1 MVLAYGCIN
10 LEDIEGFDWD
20 EGNFYKNQEKH
31 GIIWWEIEEIFFNE
45 PLLLLK
51 DTKYSFGEQ
60 RCYCLG
66 QTDEGLKLFVA
77 FTKRG
82 NKIRAISA
90 RKMTKK
96 ERVVYEKAKRDTK
109 F

>member
-1 MVLAYGCIN
+1 VAYGCIN
-10 LEDIEGFDWD
+10 LNDLDGFDWD
-20 EGNFYKNQEKH
+20 NGNIYKNEKKH
-31 GIIWWEIEEIFFNE
+31 GVSWWEIEEVFFNE
-45 PLLLLK
+45 PLLLLQ
-51 DTKYSFGEQ
+51 DTKHSHEEE

-66 QTDEGLKLFVA
+66 RTDSDIGLFVA
-77 FTKRG
+77 FTKRE

-96 ERVVYEKAKRDTK
+96 EKTIYEKAKKNTD